1 MTGEELFEEYKHL
14 SFQEKLKFDNLFYVL
29 VNNDLN
35 AEHNRLDL
43 IERRLSAAVA
53 LQNLTDE
60 TGGPFFDVKWY
71 YANKVERMKIMFDAL
86 SEDDKREFLKK
97 LAEDVKIKV

>member
-1 MTGEELFEEYKHL
+1 MEKKYTFIQEL
-14 SFQEKLKFDNLFYVL
+14 V
-29 VNNDLN
+29 
-35 AEHNRLDL
+35 
-43 IERRLSAAVA
+43 AAFA
-53 LQNLTDE
+53 GTN
-60 TGGPFFDVKWY
+60 VKWY

>member
-60 TGGPFFDVKWY
+60 TGGPFFDVKWIVKQIFKFTDAEIKE
-71 YANKVERMKIMFDAL
+71 ANAIVRTNG
-86 SEDDKREFLKK
+86 
-97 LAEDVKIKV
+97 